1 MHIDPHV
8 QSYIEKHLLAPQSI
22 CRFSDG
28 SIGYIL
34 GDGTISTCRRARYR
48 NCASALSRIARLA
61 TGWRRRVE
69 VADAVAPV
77 VELTPCPPTAAHDRW
92 RGLHEAATE
101 PASAAPPSPLPLNQ
115 TRTRC
120 RT

>member
-48 NCASALSRIARLA
+48 NCAAALSRIARLA

-77 VELTPCPPTAAHDRW
+77 VEPTPADAAGMSRPMAMPADSSARPMA
-92 RGLHEAATE
+92 RAA
-101 PASAAPPSPLPLNQ
+101 
-115 TRTRC
+115 
-120 RT
+120 